1 MRMIA
6 RHVCRVFGVVQGVGF
21 RPFVARLASEL
32 ALAGWV
38 RNEGRF
44 VRIELEGDVAAL
56 ARFAERLIAEAP
68 PPAHVVRV
76 AWRVAAI
83 RGARAFTIEP
93 SAQREGVALTIPPDL
108 APCEACVADIGDPGS
123 RRQGYAFTS
132 CARCGPRFSIVRA
145 LPYDRASTSM
155 AGFALCAAC
164 RREHDDLRD
173 RRHHAQ
179 PIACPACGPTLRAS
193 AVDGA
198 AIAEGGAALDAAAEA
213 IRRGAIVALKG
224 IGGFQLVTDATADA
238 AVTRLR
244 ERKRRPREP
253 FAVMV
258 RDLDE
263 ARRHAH
269 ISALEA
275 AALTSAAAPIVLAAR
290 RASALAPSIAPG
302 LARVGLMLPS
312 SPLHHLL
319 LERVGIPVVA
329 TSANVHREPIVT
341 EDADARARL
350 ALIAD
355 LVLGHDRAIVRRCD
369 DSLVHAVLGEVRTL
383 RLGRGL
389 GPRRLTLSGRA
400 PRPVLCAGAHLR
412 NAPAMLAG
420 DEVVLWPH
428 VGDLDAP
435 LARRALEDAWA
446 GLAALL
452 SLEPDAIAVD
462 AHPDYASTVAA
473 EATELPLLRMHH
485 HHAHVAACLAEH
497 GADEAFGVAWDGVGL
512 GHDGELWGGEVLHVT
527 PRGASRVASL
537 RCFPLPGGDAAAR
550 DGRRALAGALSALGL
565 EPFAREIGGPD
576 VARFARLAES
586 RTLSPTT
593 TSAGRLFDA
602 VAALLGVCERS
613 SYEGQAAME
622 LEAIAER
629 GAEPLPFEIVDG
641 PGHRVID
648 WGPTLAALIAMRADA
663 PRAASRFHATLAAM
677 IADAVTES
685 PATRCGV
692 VALSGGCFANA
703 LLLESAAEALS
714 ARGLRV
720 IVPRIA
726 PPGDGGLALGQAWI
740 AMHRIGAEA
749 SSCA

>member
-1 MRMIA
+1 MIA

-32 ALAGWV
+32 VLAGSV

-44 VRIELEGDVAAL
+44 VRIDLEGDVTAL
-56 ARFAERLIAEAP
+56 ARFAARLVAEAP

-76 AWRVAAI
+76 AWRVAAT
-83 RGARAFTIEP
+83 RGARGFTIEP
-93 SAQREGVALTIPPDL
+93 STGLEAVALTIPPDL
-108 APCEACVADIGDPGS
+108 APCDACIADIGDPSS

-132 CARCGPRFSIVRA
+132 CARCGPRFTIVRA

-155 AGFALCAAC
+155 APFAMCAAC
-164 RREHDDLRD
+164 RREHDDLAD
-173 RRHHAQ
+173 RRYHAQ

-198 AIAEGGAALDAAAEA
+198 PIAEGGAALEVACEA

-224 IGGFQLVTDATADA
+224 VGGFQLVTDATLDSG
-238 AVTRLR
+238 VTRLR

-263 ARRHAH
+263 ARRLAH
-269 ISALEA
+269 VSALEA
-275 AALTSAAAPIVLAAR
+275 AALASASAPIVLAAR

-319 LERVGIPVVA
+319 LERVGAPVVA
-329 TSANVHREPIVT
+329 TSANVHGEPLVT

-350 ALIAD
+350 AHIAD

-383 RLGRGL
+383 RLARGL
-389 GPRRLTLSGRA
+389 APARLTLSGRA
-400 PRPVLCAGAHLR
+400 PRRVLCAGAHLR
-412 NAPAMLAG
+412 NAPAILAG

-428 VGDLDAP
+428 VGDLDSP

-446 GLAALL
+446 GLGALL
-452 SLEPDAIAVD
+452 SLEPEAIAVD
-462 AHPDYASTVAA
+462 AHPDYASTLAA
-473 EATELPLLRMHH
+473 EATELPLLRVHH

-497 GADEAFGVAWDGVGL
+497 GVDEAIGVAWDGVGL

-550 DGRRALAGALSALGL
+550 DGRRALAGMLSALHL
-565 EPFAREIGGPD
+565 EPRHIGGPD
-576 VARFARLAES
+576 VERFVRLSQS
-586 RTLSPTT
+586 RTLSPPT

-622 LEAIAER
+622 LEALAER
-629 GAEPLPFEIVDG
+629 GAEPLPFAIVDG

-648 WGPTLAALIAMRADA
+648 WGPVLAALIAMRADA

-685 PATRCGV
+685 PAMRCGV

-720 IVPRIA
+720 IVPRGA
-726 PPGDGGLALGQAWI
+726 PPGDGGIALGQAWI

>member
-1 MRMIA
+1 MIA

-44 VRIELEGDVAAL
+44 VRIDLEGNVAAL
-56 ARFAERLIAEAP
+56 ARFAARLVAEAP
-68 PPAHVVRV
+68 PPAHVTRV
-76 AWRVAAI
+76 AWRAAAI
-83 RGARAFTIEP
+83 RGARGFTIEP
-93 SAQREGVALTIPPDL
+93 SIQAESVALTIPPDL
-108 APCEACVADIGDPGS
+108 APCDACVAELGDPTS

-132 CARCGPRFSIVRA
+132 CARCGPRFTIVSA

-155 AGFALCAAC
+155 AGFAMCAAC
-164 RREHDDLRD
+164 RREHDDLVD
-173 RRHHAQ
+173 RRYHAQ
-179 PIACPACGPTLRAS
+179 PIACPACGPTLRAIT
-193 AVDGA
+193 ADGA
-198 AIAEGGAALDAAAEA
+198 SIAEGGAALDAAFEA
-213 IRRGAIVALKG
+213 IRRGAIVAVKG
-224 IGGFQLVTDATADA
+224 LGGFQLVTDATVDS

-258 RDLDE
+258 RNLDE
-263 ARRHAH
+263 ARRLAH
-269 ISALEA
+269 VSALEA
-275 AALTSAAAPIVLAAR
+275 AALTSAAAPIVLCAG
-290 RASALAPSIAPG
+290 RASALALSIAPG
-302 LARVGLMLPS
+302 LTRVGLMLPS

-319 LERVGIPVVA
+319 LERVGAPVVA
-329 TSANVHREPIVT
+329 TSANVHGEPIVT
-341 EDADARARL
+341 DDAEARARL

-383 RLGRGL
+383 RLARGL
-389 GPRRLTLSGRA
+389 APTRLTLSGRA
-400 PRPVLCAGAHLR
+400 PRRVLCAGPHLR

-452 SLEPDAIAVD
+452 SVEPDAIAVD
-462 AHPDYASTVAA
+462 AHPDYASTLAA
-473 EATELPLLRMHH
+473 EATELPLLRVHH

-497 GADEAFGVAWDGVGL
+497 GVDEAIGVAWDGVGL

-550 DGRRALAGALSALGL
+550 DGRRALAGMLSALHL
-565 EPFAREIGGPD
+565 EPRQIGGPD
-576 VARFARLAES
+576 VERFARLAES
-586 RTLSPTT
+586 RTLSPPT

-629 GAEPLPFEIVDG
+629 GAEPLPFAIGDG

-648 WGPTLAALIAMRADA
+648 WGPMLAALIAMRADA

-677 IADAVTES
+677 IAAAVTEA
-685 PATRCGV
+685 PAMRCGV

-749 SSCA
+749 SPCA